1 MEPTPIATPILLGS
15 LAESLESTI
24 TPGGGEGRD
33 LPRTEDPGVIVASTP
48 VIRPTWWVIPTLAG
62 IALLVYL
69 LLYST
74 SILLT
79 IYQVFGQFNIQTKG
93 VGEWVNHLN
102 LASPADRAILLP
114 ELALSVGGI
123 TSDLANTPRE
133 RFHRW
138 QNLFPQLRQEVEL
151 LSREYER
158 TLYSAGQ
165 QTGHTLQKTSRKIYQ
180 FMLPRMIFRR
190 LRMKW

>member
-1 MEPTPIATPILLGS
+1 
-15 LAESLESTI
+15 
-24 TPGGGEGRD
+24 
-33 LPRTEDPGVIVASTP
+33 
-48 VIRPTWWVIPTLAG
+48 
-62 IALLVYL
+62 
-69 LLYST
+69 
-74 SILLT
+74 
-79 IYQVFGQFNIQTKG
+79 
-93 VGEWVNHLN
+93 VNHLN